1 MVASKEER
9 KEGDYSP
16 IPHNAMQSELD
27 AIIETS
33 ELFSS
38 INRTRLL
45 LMSFT
50 E

>member
-1 MVASKEER
+1 MVASKAKC

-27 AIIETS
+27 AIFETS

-38 INRTRLL
+38 LNRTRLL
-45 LMSFT
+45 LMAFT